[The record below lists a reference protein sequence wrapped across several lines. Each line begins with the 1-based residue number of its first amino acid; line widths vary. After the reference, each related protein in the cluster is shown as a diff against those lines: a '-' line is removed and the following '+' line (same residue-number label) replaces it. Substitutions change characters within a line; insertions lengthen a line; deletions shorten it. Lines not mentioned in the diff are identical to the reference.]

1 MVSAPFAMCRF
12 APRRNLTGSRMPQRI
27 TVAHSPDADDA
38 FMFYALAQGKV
49 GDPDLEFVHVLQDI
63 QTLNERA
70 FRGEYEVTA
79 VSFHAYAYLTD
90 RYALLPHGASMGDGY
105 GPMIVAAAPLSPE
118 ALRGKRIAVPGRLTT
133 AVLALDLWC
142 PGLEQTV
149 VPFDQIP
156 DAVLSGRVDA
166 GLIIH
171 EGQVTYHRQGLHKVV
186 DLGEWWKGETGLP
199 LPLGGNVIR
208 KDLGPDLM
216 RRVSRLLHESI
227 RYGLAHRA
235 DALAH
240 AMQYGRDLDAS
251 LADRFV
257 GMYVN
262 HWTLDYGEPGREA
275 VRRLLT
281 LGHQRGIL
289 PCVVQAEFVD

>member
-12 APRRNLTGSRMPQRI
+12 ALHRNLTGSRMPQRI

-49 GDPDLEFVHVLQDI
+49 GDSDLEFVHVLKDI

-79 VSFHAYAYLTD
+79 VSFHAYAYLAD
-90 RYALLPHGASMGDGY
+90 RYALLSHGASMGDGY

-156 DAVLSGRVDA
+156 DAVLANRVDA

-240 AMQYGRDLDAS
+240 AMRYGRDLDAS

-257 GMYVN
+257 GMFVN
-262 HWTLDYGEPGREA
+262 HWTLDYGEPGRQA
-275 VRRLLT
+275 VRLL
-281 LGHQRGIL
+281 LRRGHERGIL
-289 PCVVQAEFVD
+289 PLPIEPEFVE

>member
-1 MVSAPFAMCRF
+1 
-12 APRRNLTGSRMPQRI
+12 MPQRI

-38 FMFYALAQGKV
+38 FMFYALATGKI
-49 GDPDLEFVHVLQDI
+49 GDPGLAFVHVLQDI

-105 GPMIVAAAPLSPE
+105 GPMVVAREPMPPE
-118 ALRGKRIAVPGRLTT
+118 SLRDKRIAVPGKLTT
-133 AVLALDLWC
+133 AVLALGLWH
-142 PGLEQTV
+142 PGLEQVV
-149 VPFDQIP
+149 VPFDRIP
-156 DAVLSGRVDA
+156 DAVLAGRVDA

-171 EGQVTYHRQGLHKVV
+171 EGQVTYQNQGLHKVI
-186 DLGEWWKGETGLP
+186 DLGEWWTGETGLP

-208 KDLGPDLM
+208 RDLGPELM
-216 RRVSRLLHESI
+216 RRVSRLLRESI
-227 RYGLAHRA
+227 QYGLGHRQE
-235 DALAH
+235 ALAH
-240 AMQYGRDLDAS
+240 AMKYGRDLDIP

-262 HWTLDYGEPGREA
+262 RWTLDYGEPGRRA
-275 VRRLLT
+275 VRLL
-281 LGHQRGIL
+281 LQRGHERGIL
-289 PCVVQAEFVD
+289 PSQIQPEFVE

>member
-1 MVSAPFAMCRF
+1 
-12 APRRNLTGSRMPQRI
+12 MPQRI

-79 VSFHAYAYLTD
+79 VSFHAYAYLAD

-105 GPMIVAAAPLSPE
+105 GPMIVARAPLSPE

-133 AVLALDLWC
+133 AALALDLWC
-142 PGLEQTV
+142 PGLDQTV

-156 DAVLSGRVDA
+156 DAVLANRVDA

-171 EGQVTYHRQGLHKVV
+171 EGQVTYQNQGLHKVV

-208 KDLGPDLM
+208 KDLGPALM
-216 RRVSRLLHESI
+216 RRVSRLLRESI
-227 RYGLAHRA
+227 QYGLAHRT
-235 DALAH
+235 DALSH

-262 HWTLDYGEPGREA
+262 HWTLDYGEPGRQA
-275 VRRLLT
+275 VRLL
-281 LGHQRGIL
+281 LRRGHERGIL
-289 PCVVQAEFVD
+289 PLPIEPEFAE

>member
-1 MVSAPFAMCRF
+1 MLR
-12 APRRNLTGSRMPQRI
+12 RI

-38 FMFYALAQGKV
+38 FMFYALATGKV
-49 GDPDLEFVHVLQDI
+49 GDPGLEFVHILQDI

-79 VSFHAYAYLTD
+79 VSFHAYAYLSE

-105 GPMIVAAAPLSPE
+105 GPMIVAREPMPPE
-118 ALRGKRIAVPGRLTT
+118 SLRAKRIAVPGTLTT
-133 AVLALDLWC
+133 AVLALGLWR
-142 PGLEQTV
+142 PGLAQIV

-156 DAVLSGRVDA
+156 DAVLAGRADA

-171 EGQVTYHRQGLHKVV
+171 EGQVTYRSLGLHKII
-186 DLGEWWKGETGLP
+186 DLGEWWTAETGLP

-208 KDLGPDLM
+208 KDLGAEM
-216 RRVSRLLHESI
+216 TRRVSRLLRESI
-227 RYGLAHRA
+227 RYGLAHRT

-240 AMQYGRDLDAS
+240 AMRYGRGLDVP

-262 HWTLDYGEPGREA
+262 QWTLEYGERGRQA
-275 VRRLLT
+275 VRLLLRRGHTARLLPS
-281 LGHQRGIL
+281 QIE
-289 PCVVQAEFVD
+289 PEFVE